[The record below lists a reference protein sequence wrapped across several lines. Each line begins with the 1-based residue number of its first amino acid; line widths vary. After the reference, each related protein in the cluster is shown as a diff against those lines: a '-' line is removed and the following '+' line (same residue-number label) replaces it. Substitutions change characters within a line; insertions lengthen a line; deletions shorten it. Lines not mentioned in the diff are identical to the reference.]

1 MKITDAV
8 FLKSV
13 FIDDTKVLFE
23 NKKEIIFVGR
33 SNVGKSSLMNT
44 LMWKKDLVK
53 TSSKPGKTKTANL
66 FLVNNKYY
74 FTDLPWYGFAKL
86 WKEVKEKLDALISW
100 YVEERTQYIKRVY
113 MLIDT
118 KIWPQQTDIDM
129 YKYLLELW
137 APVSIVLSKV
147 DRLSKNEIAKSVA
160 HANNEFFW
168 QNVFPVSSMKNTWI
182 KELFADIRDALGI
195 K

>member
-1 MKITDAV
+1 MKIIDAV
-8 FLKSV
+8 FVKSV
-13 FIDDTKVLFE
+13 FIDDSKVLFD

-44 LMWKKDLVK
+44 LMGKKDLVK

-74 FTDLPWYGFAKL
+74 FTDLPGYGFAKL
-86 WKEVKEKLDALISW
+86 GKEVKEKLDALISW
-100 YVEERTQYIKRVY
+100 YVEERGQYIKRVY
-113 MLIDT
+113 MLIDS
-118 KIWPQQTDIDM
+118 KIGPQQTDIDM
-129 YKYLLELW
+129 YKYLLELG

-147 DRLSKNEIAKSVA
+147 DRLSKNEITKSLN
-160 HANNEFFW
+160 HSESEFFG
-168 QNVFPVSSMKNTWI
+168 QKIFPVSSAKNIGI
-182 KELFADIRDALGI
+182 KELFADIREALGV